1 MATGSEAAPPEP
13 DGLQFDHAEFEKAP
27 SSTLACAACKRPIL
41 DHYYEINGTIFCEP
55 CTGMISTH
63 LRGGSGFVRF
73 LRALLFG
80 TGAGA
85 AGSAIYTL
93 FIQTTRVD
101 FSLVSILV
109 GYLVGR
115 AVRAGSRNR
124 GGLAYQLLAVL
135 LTYLA
140 IGATHASRAF
150 LTGNTGLDPDDPV
163 GLPFKALLFAFFTVI
178 APVLNAQRSVISI
191 AIVGFALWQAWKMN
205 VRLKVVLTGPYQV
218 GEAGPAGAIQGAP
231 AHA

>member
-1 MATGSEAAPPEP
+1 MSTGSEAALPQP
-13 DGLQFDHAEFEKAP
+13 DGLQFDHAEFEQAAP
-27 SSTLACAACKRPIL
+27 SAVACAACKRPIT

-55 CTGMISTH
+55 CQGMISAH

-73 LRALLFG
+73 LRAVLFG
-80 TGAGA
+80 TAAGA
-85 AGSAIYTL
+85 AGTLIYTL
-93 FIQTTRVD
+93 FIQATRVD

-124 GGLAYQLLAVL
+124 GGIPCQLLAVL

-140 IGATHASRAF
+140 VGATHASIAF
-150 LTGNTGLDPDDPV
+150 LRGNVGLAPDDAG
-163 GLPFKALLFAFFTVI
+163 GLLLKAFVFAYITVI

-205 VRLKVVLTGPYQV
+205 VRLKLVVTGPYRV
-218 GEAGPAGAIQGAP
+218 GEAGPEGAIQGAP